1 LKKLWLLLLLPL
13 AALIFWA
20 FQRKTEPP
28 KVLFSKAV
36 RETLNSTLSTNGK
49 IEPLHYSDVRVET
62 SGLVKRLLVHQGDAV
77 KAGQLIA
84 QLSDPG
90 LSEELQA
97 NEARAAQS
105 RAELETLRGGGRS
118 SQLADIQSSL
128 TRLQAQ
134 RETAQRNLESLDR
147 LQKAN
152 AATRYE
158 VDQARHAVD
167 DLDAQMRGLTARR
180 AALVDKGDVEAAGE
194 RLREAN
200 ANVEL
205 SRAHMAQTQ
214 IRSPLAGIVYD
225 LPARE
230 GAYLHPGD
238 AVASVGTM
246 DPVRVRVYVDE
257 PELGRVVVDQPVK
270 ITWDALPGQ
279 AWTGV
284 VEKKPTEV
292 VALGPRQVGEVLCT
306 IGNPG
311 RELTPGTNVNAFI
324 LTQVAE
330 HALAIPKTA
339 VRRENG
345 TGVFLLQKDNSIK
358 WQPVQTG
365 IGDALRVQV
374 LKGLSEG
381 DAVAEPSDVTLKDG
395 MTVNPTVR

>member
-1 LKKLWLLLLLPL
+1 MKKLWLLLLLPV

-28 KVLFSKAV
+28 KVLFSQTV

-49 IEPLHYSDVRVET
+49 IEPLKYSDVRVEAP
-62 SGLVKRLLVHQGDAV
+62 GLVKRLLVHQGDAL

-90 LSEELQA
+90 LAEELQA

-105 RAELETLRGGGRS
+105 RAELETLRGGGKGS
-118 SQLADIQSSL
+118 ELAEIQSSL
-128 TRLQAQ
+128 NRLQAQ
-134 RETAQRNLESLDR
+134 RETAQSNLASLDR

-158 VDQARHAVD
+158 VDQARHAVE
-167 DLDAQMRGLTARR
+167 DLDAQIRGLAARR
-180 AALVDKGDVEAAGE
+180 AALVDKGDVDAARE
-194 RLREAN
+194 RIREAE

-205 SRAHMAQTQ
+205 SRTHVAQTQ
-214 IRSPLAGIVYD
+214 IRSPLTGIVYD

-230 GAYLHPGD
+230 GAYVHPGD

-257 PELGRVVVDQPVK
+257 PELGRVAVGQPVK
-270 ITWDALPGQ
+270 ITWDALPGRD
-279 AWTGV
+279 WTGV

-292 VALGPRQVGEVLCT
+292 IALGSRQVGEVLCT
-306 IGNPG
+306 IANPT

-330 HALAIPKTA
+330 SALAIPKTA

-345 TGVFLLQKDNSIK
+345 TGVFLLQKDNTVK
-358 WQPVQTG
+358 WRPVQTG

-374 LKGLSEG
+374 LKGLNEG
-381 DAVAEPSDVTLKDG
+381 DAVADASDVTLKDG
-395 MTVNPTVR
+395 MAVNPTVR

>member
-1 LKKLWLLLLLPL
+1 MKKLWLLTLLPVG
-13 AALIFWA
+13 ALIFWA

-28 KVLFSKAV
+28 KILFTKAV
-36 RETLNSTLSTNGK
+36 RETLTSTLSTNGK
-49 IEPLHYSDVRVET
+49 IEPLKYSDIRVET
-62 SGLVKRLLVHQGDAV
+62 SGLVKRLFVHQGDSV

-84 QLSDPG
+84 QLSEPG

-105 RAELETLRGGGRS
+105 RAELETLRSGGRS
-118 SQLADIQSSL
+118 SELADIQSSL

-134 RETAQRNLESLDR
+134 RETAQRNLDSLER

-158 VDQARHAVD
+158 VDQARHAVE

-180 AALVDKGDVEAAGE
+180 SALVDKGDVEAAGE
-194 RLREAN
+194 RVREAN

-205 SRAHMAQTQ
+205 SRSRISQTQ

-230 GAYLHPGD
+230 GAYLRPGD

-257 PELGRVVVDQPVK
+257 PELGRIAVGQPVK
-270 ITWDALPGQ
+270 ITWDALPGRD
-279 AWTGV
+279 WTGV

-292 VALGPRQVGEVLCT
+292 VALGARQVGDVLCT
-306 IGNPG
+306 IGNPE

-330 HALAIPKTA
+330 RALAIPKTA

-345 TGVFLLQKDNSIK
+345 TGVFVLQSDQTIK

-374 LKGLSEG
+374 LKGLNEG
-381 DAVAEPSDVTLKDG
+381 DAVAEPSNVTLKDG

>member
-1 LKKLWLLLLLPL
+1 LKRLWLLTLLPV

-49 IEPLHYSDVRVET
+49 IEPLKYSDVRVET

-84 QLSDPG
+84 ELSDPG
-90 LSEELQA
+90 LSEDLQA
-97 NEARAAQS
+97 NEARAAQAG
-105 RAELETLRGGGRS
+105 AELETLRGGGRS
-118 SQLADIQSSL
+118 SELAEIQSSL
-128 TRLQAQ
+128 NRLQSQ
-134 RETAQRNLESLDR
+134 RETAQTNLASLDR

-158 VDQARHAVD
+158 VDQARHAVE
-167 DLDAQMRGLTARR
+167 DLDAQIRGLMAKR
-180 AALVDKGDVEAAGE
+180 AALVDKGDVDAAKE
-194 RLREAN
+194 RLREAE

-205 SRAHMAQTQ
+205 SRTHMAQTQ
-214 IRSPLAGIVYD
+214 IRSPLTGIVYD

-230 GAYLHPGD
+230 GAYLRPGD

-257 PELGRVVVDQPVK
+257 PELGRVSVGQPVK
-270 ITWDALPGQ
+270 ITWDALPGRD
-279 AWTGV
+279 WTGV
-284 VEKKPTEV
+284 VEKKPTEI
-292 VALGPRQVGEVLCT
+292 VALGARQVGEVLCT

-330 HALAIPKTA
+330 NALAIPKTA
-339 VRRENG
+339 VRRESG
-345 TGVFLLQKDNSIK
+345 TGVLVLQKDNTIR

-374 LKGLSEG
+374 LKGLVEG

-395 MTVNPTVR
+395 MTVNATVR

>member
-1 LKKLWLLLLLPL
+1 MKKLWLLLLLPV

-28 KVLFSKAV
+28 KVVFSRTV

-49 IEPLHYSDVRVET
+49 IEPLKNSDVRVET
-62 SGLVKRLLVHQGDAV
+62 SGLVKRLLVHLGDAV

-84 QLSDPG
+84 QLSEPG
-90 LSEELQA
+90 LAEELQA

-105 RAELETLRGGGRS
+105 RAELETLRGGGRGS
-118 SQLADIQSSL
+118 ELAEIQSSL
-128 TRLQAQ
+128 NRLQAQ
-134 RETAQRNLESLDR
+134 RDTAQSNLASLDR

-158 VDQARHAVD
+158 VDQARHAVE
-167 DLDAQMRGLTARR
+167 DLEAQIRGLGARR
-180 AALVDKGDVEAAGE
+180 AALVDKGDVDAARE
-194 RLREAN
+194 RIREAE

-205 SRAHMAQTQ
+205 SRTHVSQTQ
-214 IRSPLAGIVYD
+214 IRSPLTGIVYD

-230 GAYLHPGD
+230 GAYVHPGD

-257 PELGRVVVDQPVK
+257 PELGRVAVGQPVK
-270 ITWDALPGQ
+270 ITWDALPGRD
-279 AWTGV
+279 WTGV

-292 VALGPRQVGEVLCT
+292 VALGSRQVGEVLCT
-306 IGNPG
+306 ISNPT

-324 LTQVAE
+324 LTQVAQS
-330 HALAIPKTA
+330 ALAIPKTA

-345 TGVFLLQKDNSIK
+345 TGVFLLQKDQTVK

-365 IGDALRVQV
+365 IGDALRVEV

-381 DAVAEPSDVTLKDG
+381 DAVADASDVTLKDG
-395 MTVNPTVR
+395 MAVNPTVR

>member
-1 LKKLWLLLLLPL
+1 LKKLWLLTLLPVG
-13 AALIFWA
+13 ALIFWA

-28 KVLFSKAV
+28 KILFTKAV
-36 RETLNSTLSTNGK
+36 RETLTSTLSTNGK
-49 IEPLHYSDVRVET
+49 IEPLKYSDIRVET
-62 SGLVKRLLVHQGDAV
+62 SGLVKRLFVHQGDSV

-84 QLSDPG
+84 QLSEPG

-105 RAELETLRGGGRS
+105 RAELETLRSGGRS
-118 SQLADIQSSL
+118 SELADIQSSL

-134 RETAQRNLESLDR
+134 RETAQRNLDSLER

-158 VDQARHAVD
+158 VDQARHAVE

-180 AALVDKGDVEAAGE
+180 SALVDKGDVEAAGE
-194 RLREAN
+194 RVREAN

-205 SRAHMAQTQ
+205 SRSRISQTQ

-230 GAYLHPGD
+230 GAYLRPGD

-257 PELGRVVVDQPVK
+257 PELGRIAVGQPVK
-270 ITWDALPGQ
+270 ITWDALPGRD
-279 AWTGV
+279 WTGV

-292 VALGPRQVGEVLCT
+292 VALGARQVGDVLCT
-306 IGNPG
+306 IGNPE

-330 HALAIPKTA
+330 RALAIPKTA

-345 TGVFLLQKDNSIK
+345 TGVFVLQSDQTIK

-374 LKGLSEG
+374 LKGLNEG
-381 DAVAEPSDVTLKDG
+381 DAVAEPSNVTLKDG

>member
-1 LKKLWLLLLLPL
+1 MKKFWLLLVLPV
-13 AALIFWA
+13 AALVFWA

-28 KVLFSKAV
+28 KIVFSKAV
-36 RETLNSTLSTNGK
+36 RETLTSTLSTNGK
-49 IEPLHYSDVRVET
+49 IEPLKYSDVRVET

-77 KAGQLIA
+77 KAGQLLA
-84 QLSDPG
+84 ELNDPG
-90 LSEELQA
+90 LSEDLRA

-118 SQLADIQSSL
+118 SDLAEIQSSL
-128 TRLQAQ
+128 NRLQTQ
-134 RETAQRNLESLDR
+134 RDTAQNNLASLER

-158 VDQARHAVD
+158 VDQARQALT
-167 DLDAQMRGLTARR
+167 DLDAQIHGLGAKR
-180 AALVDKGDVEAAGE
+180 AALVDKGDVEAARE
-194 RLREAN
+194 RLREAE

-205 SRAHMAQTQ
+205 SRTHMTQTQ
-214 IRSPLAGIVYD
+214 IRSPLTGIVYD

-230 GAYLHPGD
+230 GAYLRPGD

-257 PELGRVVVDQPVK
+257 PELGRVAVGQPVK
-270 ITWDALPGQ
+270 ITWDALPGHD
-279 AWTGV
+279 WSGV

-292 VALGPRQVGEVLCT
+292 VALGSRQVGEVLCT

-311 RELTPGTNVNAFI
+311 RDLTPGTNVNAFI
-324 LTQVAE
+324 LTQVAQS
-330 HALAIPKTA
+330 ALAIPKTA

-345 TGVFLLQKDNSIK
+345 TGVYVLQSDSTIK

-365 IGDALRVQV
+365 IGDALRVQA
-374 LKGLSEG
+374 LKGLKEG
-381 DAVAEPSDVTLKDG
+381 DAVAETADVTLKDG